1 MTPKYLKGYIGYFFH
16 AAAPVS
22 VREKV
27 VSAITAF
34 FGILITGIVS
44 SSLGHSALPLMVA
57 SMGASSV
64 LLYAA
69 PHSPMAQPWS
79 FVGGHLISAVIGVTC
94 YKIVPGAFVAAALAV
109 SLAIFAMHLTNS
121 LHPPGGATAL
131 AMVISGQ
138 EVHVLGYGAVLMPV
152 GINVFAMMVLALYL
166 NNMFPG
172 RRYPM
177 LPHAPVAEKPPTAPA
192 LTLGRLALAKEDIES
207 ALQEM
212 NAFIDVTEEDLEQ
225 IYTRASLH
233 NMRRKM
239 GEVYC
244 RDIMTRDVATA
255 EYGDELSTV
264 WEMMRRRK
272 LKGVPVIDRARRV
285 IGMVTIVDFLKR
297 VDKTHHAHPRFV
309 ERLRTL
315 IRRTTALSTEKAE
328 VVGEIMSA
336 PVVTAREDTHI
347 VSLIPLF
354 SEQGIHHIPVVDKD
368 RRVTGMVTQTDLTV
382 ALYRYWA
389 AIP

>member
-1 MTPKYLKGYIGYFFH
+1 MTSKDIKGYIGYFFH

-22 VREKV
+22 VREKI
-27 VSAITAF
+27 VSTIAAF
-34 FGILITGIVS
+34 FGILITAIVS
-44 SSLGHSALPLMVA
+44 SSLGHSALPLMIA

-64 LLYAA
+64 LLFAA
-69 PHSPMAQPWS
+69 SHSPMAQPWS
-79 FVGGHLISAVIGVTC
+79 FAGGHLISAVIGVAC
-94 YKIVPGAFVAAALAV
+94 YKIVPGAFVASAAAV
-109 SLAIFAMHLTNS
+109 ALAIFAMQLTNS

-138 EVHVLGYGAVLMPV
+138 EVHALGFGAVLTPV
-152 GINVFAMMVLALYL
+152 GVNVVVLLVLALYL

-172 RRYPM
+172 RRYPL
-177 LPHAPVAEKPPTAPA
+177 LPHAPAAAPPAAPA
-192 LTLGRLALAKEDIES
+192 LTFGRVALAKEDIES

-212 NAFIDVTEEDLEQ
+212 NAYIDVTEEDLEQ

-255 EYGDELSTV
+255 EYGDELAAV

-297 VDKTHHAHPRFV
+297 VDKTHHAHPRFI
-309 ERLRTL
+309 ERLRAI
-315 IRRTTALSTEKAE
+315 IRRTTALHTEKPEA
-328 VVGEIMSA
+328 VGEIMSA

-354 SEQGIHHIPVVDKD
+354 SEQNIHHIPVVDKD
-368 RRVTGMVTQTDLTV
+368 RRVVGMVTQTDLTV

>member
-1 MTPKYLKGYIGYFFH
+1 MTAQDIKGYIGHFFH

-22 VREKV
+22 VREKA
-27 VSAITAF
+27 VSAVTAF

-94 YKIVPGAFVAAALAV
+94 YKIFPGAFVAAAIAV

-131 AMVISGQ
+131 AMVISGR

-152 GINVFAMMVLALYL
+152 GINVAVMLVLALYL

-177 LPHAPVAEKPPTAPA
+177 LPHAPLAEKPAAAPA
-192 LTLGRLALAKEDIES
+192 LTLGRVALAKEDIES

-239 GEVYC
+239 GEIYC

-272 LKGVPVIDRARRV
+272 LKGVPVVDRARRV

-309 ERLRTL
+309 ERLRAL
-315 IRRTTALSTEKAE
+315 IRRTTALGTEKAE

-354 SEQGIHHIPVVDKD
+354 SERNIHHIPVVDRD
-368 RRVTGMVTQTDLTV
+368 QRVAGMVTQTDLTV

-389 AIP
+389 ALP